1 MSLKKPQNGVTAPAG
16 PSLDELFVGTRVV
29 AALAEVVKVSL
40 AENEA
45 VPAEVAKVSLA
56 GNEAVPAEPS
66 AEASG
71 EPTVHWRNFLA
82 VDCQNVEGTEV
93 EAAPEEV
100 VKMAENEAVPAEPS
114 VEVSGELTVHG
125 RNLAIDYQDVEPSD
139 APTVR

>member
-1 MSLKKPQNGVTAPAG
+1 MSLKKPQNGVTAPAD

-45 VPAEVAKVSLA
+45 VPAE
-56 GNEAVPAEPS
+56 PS
-66 AEASG
+66 VEASG

-82 VDCQNVEGTEV
+82 VDCQNLEGTRV
-93 EAAPEEV
+93 EAALEEV